1 MHLRRILICA
11 FCASASLLAAIAF
24 ADEGHGGNAAAGE
37 KVFRKCKACHS
48 LDAGKNKIGPTLHG
62 VFGRT
67 AGTVDGYK
75 YSKAMTASDVVWS
88 DETMDA
94 FVQKPK
100 EFMKGTKMAFAGIRK
115 KDDRKD
121 LIAYLK
127 EATE

>member
-1 MHLRRILICA
+1 MQLRTILICA
-11 FCASASLLAAIAF
+11 FCAFTGLAAALAL

-62 VFGRT
+62 VFGRA
-67 AGTVDGYK
+67 AGGVDGYK
-75 YSKAMTASDVVWS
+75 YSKAMAASGVVWS

-94 FVQKPK
+94 FMAKPK
-100 EFMKGTKMAFAGIRK
+100 TFIKGTKMAFAGIRK
-115 KDDRKD
+115 EDDRKD

-127 EATE
+127 EATK